1 MSARTLSRIM
11 LAAYIP
17 FMLLILVGS
26 VAFCLWILWLFRAT
40 RLSII
45 LMAPVFALIVIL
57 FFVAM
62 VAAWRSFRK
71 EPHDEELLT
80 IPLNPMALE
89 PLPKYVAAVA
99 KKADLPLP
107 DKYEL
112 TIGDVAS
119 VYEDDDGKKVL
130 RIDGFALACI
140 PKQSLL
146 GIIAHELAHFAGGDT
161 RESRYVAHYG
171 RSIGELE
178 YWFARQP
185 WLLVNPLTWLIRG
198 YHQLLLLAIFAGSRE
213 QEYVA
218 DAQAAELIG
227 AKETAQTLALIETI
241 HRIPWL
247 SVESIGTSM
256 AAHRQ
261 KGESVFTEL
270 QERARRMS
278 IVDWEEAFT
287 KAWKTQTSL
296 YDTHPSLKDRIKAL
310 EVKRKAIQGALGAD
324 TSPPL
329 ANEMPIWPG
338 LAKKLTINLVAIFQ
352 EREQQIAELQKMI
365 SRW

>member
-1 MSARTLSRIM
+1 MSSRTLFRFM
-11 LAAYIP
+11 LVAYIP
-17 FMLLILVGS
+17 FMLLVLAVS
-26 VAFCLWILWLFRAT
+26 VAFCAWILWLFRGH
-40 RLSII
+40 RLSFYLIVPI
-45 LMAPVFALIVIL
+45 FALVVIL
-57 FFVAM
+57 FVVAIA
-62 VAAWRSFRK
+62 AAWRTFRK
-71 EPHDEELLT
+71 EPQEEELHI
-80 IPLNPMALE
+80 IPLNPTALE

-99 KKADLPLP
+99 EKADLPVP
-107 DKYEL
+107 DRYEL

-146 GIIAHELAHFAGGDT
+146 GIIGHELAHFAGGDT
-161 RESRYVAHYG
+161 RESRYVSHYG

-178 YWFARQP
+178 YWFATQP

-198 YHQLLLLAIFAGSRE
+198 YHQLLLLVLYASSRE
-213 QEYVA
+213 AEYAA
-218 DAQAAELIG
+218 DAQAAEVIG
-227 AKETAQTLALIETI
+227 AKETAQTLAMIETI

-247 SVESIGTSM
+247 SIESIGTSL

-261 KGESVFTEL
+261 AGESAFSEL

-278 IVDWEEAFT
+278 AMDWEEAFA
-287 KAWKTQTSL
+287 KAWKAKTSL
-296 YDTHPSLKDRIKAL
+296 YDTHPSLKDRVKAL
-310 EVKRKAIQGALGAD
+310 GVKRKALQGQLGKD

-329 ANEMPIWPG
+329 ASEMPIWPG
-338 LAKKLTINLVAIFQ
+338 LAKKLTTNVVAIFQ
-352 EREQQIAELQKMI
+352 QREQEMAELQQVI